1 MLVLDKMISWKK
13 IVAYRWES
21 ENTLLVEYLNRDNKI
36 SDFKTYIPSEDELII
51 ERLLGQKMKEDEKER
66 KELLLDNEEN

>member
-51 ERLLGQKMKEDEKER
+51 ERLLGQKMKEYEKER